1 MSIVVVIFYFSHYC
15 FVFQLTLLSFSQLLP
30 YYFASDLAIIQN
42 SLIGSN
48 GGNRCLCKVC
58 AGGEQ
63 SNNSVG
69 AQSNCVTR
77 CDCRGLSLRCN
88 FRLFLN
94 KITYNHVHSYV
105 TFIIINQVLDLLVI
119 FCDFAELFICNN
131 VFMLCKKYNT
141 CILTTVLMYYTI
153 FVVAVPYSLDLFIYS
168 SSLLCK
174 TCMLLFAPLAVT
186 SLSHYVLTHNSENS

>member
-42 SLIGSN
+42 SLIGRN

-69 AQSNCVTR
+69 AQSNYVTR

-88 FRLFLN
+88 FRLFFN
-94 KITYNHVHSYV
+94 QITYNHVHSYV
-105 TFIIINQVLDLLVI
+105 TFIIINQVLVLLVI

-131 VFMLCKKYNT
+131 GGQYAQTKT

-153 FVVAVPYSLDLFIYS
+153 FVVAVPYSLDLFISS

-174 TCMLLFAPLAVT
+174 TCMLLFALLAVT

>member
-1 MSIVVVIFYFSHYC
+1 MYIMHKSSFFHVISIFVVIFYFSHYC

-48 GGNRCLCKVC
+48 
-58 AGGEQ
+58 
-63 SNNSVG
+63 
-69 AQSNCVTR
+69 
-77 CDCRGLSLRCN
+77 
-88 FRLFLN
+88 
-94 KITYNHVHSYV
+94 
-105 TFIIINQVLDLLVI
+105 
-119 FCDFAELFICNN
+119 CNN

-153 FVVAVPYSLDLFIYS
+153 FVVAVPYSLDLFISS

-174 TCMLLFAPLAVT
+174 TCMLLFALLAVT